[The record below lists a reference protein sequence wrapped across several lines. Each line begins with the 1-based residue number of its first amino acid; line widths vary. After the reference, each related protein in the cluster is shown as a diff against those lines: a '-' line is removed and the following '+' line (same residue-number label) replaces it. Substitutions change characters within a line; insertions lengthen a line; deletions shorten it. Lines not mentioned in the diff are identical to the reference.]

1 MGLTK
6 FSDTTEEE
14 FKEFTNVG
22 APQAACSATAKATLE
37 RPTVKEIPLKM
48 ILPVDWR

>member
-6 FSDTTEEE
+6 FADTTEEE

-22 APQAACSATAKATLE
+22 AP
-37 RPTVKEIPLKM
+37 
-48 ILPVDWR
+48 